1 MNRAL
6 IKPVV
11 AAFFDKRTCCVQYV
25 VSCPDTRRCAV
36 IDPVL
41 DFEPKSGATATYSA
55 DAILEHMRSERLG
68 LDWVLD
74 THPHADHFSAAGYL
88 KDKTGARA
96 ATGEKVVEVQRLW
109 KSLYNLPD
117 SFRTDGSQWDKL
129 FADGERFS
137 IGNLTCEVMLSPG
150 HTLAS
155 ITYVVSDAAFVHD
168 TLSMPDGGT
177 ARCDF
182 PELSGTPS
190 NASSHCLM
198 THACSPGTT
207 TCRAVVNRNGR
218 ARSRGRRPRTFTCA
232 GRQQKMNSC
241 LFGRSKTERCR
252 CRSSSFQ

>member
-1 MNRAL
+1 MNGTP

-11 AAFFDKRTCCVQYV
+11 AAFFDKRTCSVQYV

-109 KSLYNLPD
+109 KSLYI
-117 SFRTDGSQWDKL
+117 SQTASEL
-129 FADGERFS
+129 MARSGTSSSRMANASASETSPARS
-137 IGNLTCEVMLSPG
+137 CSAQGTLSP
-150 HTLAS
+150 
-155 ITYVVSDAAFVHD
+155 
-168 TLSMPDGGT
+168 
-177 ARCDF
+177 R
-182 PELSGTPS
+182 
-190 NASSHCLM
+190 
-198 THACSPGTT
+198 SPM
-207 TCRAVVNRNGR
+207 
-218 ARSRGRRPRTFTCA
+218 S
-232 GRQQKMNSC
+232 
-241 LFGRSKTERCR
+241 
-252 CRSSSFQ
+252 